1 MLDKTMPAK
10 NKQTNEKDKQTS
22 LSNWIGA
29 GLFKARCLQLI
40 DQVNKSRVPLIIT
53 KHGKPLAKLSPFEEN
68 PASLF
73 GCMKGTVLVQGDIVA
88 GTGEVWEA
96 DVS

>member
-1 MLDKTMPAK
+1 MHIR
-10 NKQTNEKDKQTS
+10 NNQTNKG
-22 LSNWIGA
+22 NYIGA
-29 GLFKARCLQLI
+29 GMFKTHCLQLI

-53 KHGKPLAKLSPFEEN
+53 KHGKPLATLSPFEEK
-68 PASLF
+68 PVSLF
-73 GCMKGTVLVQGDIVA
+73 GCMKGTLVIQGDIVA

>member
-1 MLDKTMPAK
+1 M
-10 NKQTNEKDKQTS
+10 QTENHQ
-22 LSNWIGA
+22 SNYIGA
-29 GLFKARCLQLI
+29 GLFKTHCLQLI

-53 KHGKPLAKLSPFEEN
+53 KHGKPLATLSPFEEK
-68 PASLF
+68 PFSLF
-73 GCMKGTVLVQGDIVA
+73 GCMKGTVLIQGNIVE